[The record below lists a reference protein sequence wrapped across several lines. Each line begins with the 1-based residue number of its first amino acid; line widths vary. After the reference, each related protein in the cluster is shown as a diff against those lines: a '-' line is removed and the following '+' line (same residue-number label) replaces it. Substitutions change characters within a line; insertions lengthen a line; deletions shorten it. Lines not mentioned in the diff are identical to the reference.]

1 MVCKKEKLCLF
12 GRLVQFA
19 LTGFQ
24 ESNSGV
30 RRLKRVYCSTSNYTV
45 VNTCLHGHRYVCF
58 PYEQRLQSGRTQ
70 PSSHPGMEEQ
80 QAIAYIPGKMM
91 RNIYM
96 TLKTSS
102 NIELTPHLIKCFE
115 QQLNYFTVYNPQ
127 KQLLMVIMIF
137 VILFNDQTL

>member
-1 MVCKKEKLCLF
+1 MKLSQFKLLEAVRLVCKKEKLCLF

-30 RRLKRVYCSTSNYTV
+30 RRLKRVYCSTSNCKA
-45 VNTCLHGHRYVCF
+45 VNKGLHGHQCVYF
-58 PYEQRLQSGRTQ
+58 PYEQRLRPGSTQ
-70 PSSHPGMEEQ
+70 PSSHPGMEAQ
-80 QAIAYIPGKMM
+80 QGIANIPEKLM

-96 TLKTSS
+96 TLKTPS

-115 QQLNYFTVYNPQ
+115 
-127 KQLLMVIMIF
+127 
-137 VILFNDQTL
+137 